1 MRWTVWG
8 EERAG
13 LSLNCQRDEVN
24 NQYLKPLFEEFI
36 EERKAL
42 GRVEETLQSYR
53 ASYKKFMEYFGEAEE
68 TGNIIS
74 SMFIEWTNAMKDE
87 GLRPATINH
96 NLSDMRAFM
105 YWCMAEER
113 KYIDRFRIKLIKVQE
128 EMPKDYTVEE
138 VKSITK
144 ETR

>member
-1 MRWTVWG
+1 
-8 EERAG
+8 
-13 LSLNCQRDEVN
+13 
-24 NQYLKPLFEEFI
+24 
-36 EERKAL
+36 
-42 GRVEETLQSYR
+42 
-53 ASYKKFMEYFGEAEE
+53 MEYFGEEAEE

-128 EMPKDYTVEE
+128 EMPKDYTLDKVSSFNSLL
-138 VKSITK
+138 VKEKIISISTK
-144 ETR
+144 RDDLGH